1 MTKIF
6 CLPEKKYVDVKPS
19 DTILQGLLAANIPH
33 TNVCGGNAYCS
44 TCRIMVLDGIDEC
57 TVATISEKVLAQKL
71 DFPVHIRLA
80 CQTKVLGDSTKVTIR
95 RMVLDDEDLD
105 VVDSQL
111 CLGNLGNKRPLAML
125 LVNLGGINNFDE
137 INFPYDIIY
146 VIGKFFHR
154 INKTTQK
161 YGGVINNYM
170 GVQTVS
176 LFGVEDNDRIA
187 ERAVW
192 AGLEILKS
200 VHELNNFL
208 RQLQYQPLSVSI
220 GIHYGPSVLIAV
232 DPSKPNMVSAI
243 GNLLTQTTLI
253 AAANKDLGSELLISE
268 NVYKFINDKAVM
280 NRIHTLKLPE
290 QKSELKLLE
299 ITEMEGEEPLV
310 ILNNTNNTNNNRSSV
325 GHRIGQFW
333 QKFSGSWGK

>member
-1 MTKIF
+1 MTKIY
-6 CLPEKKYVDVKPS
+6 CLPEKKYVEVKPS
-19 DTILQGLLAANIPH
+19 DTILQGLLAADIPH

-57 TVATISEKVLAQKL
+57 SVATPNEKVLAKKL

-80 CQTKVLGDSTKVTIR
+80 CQTKILGDSAKVTVR

-111 CLGNLGNKRPLAML
+111 CLGNLGSKRPLAML
-125 LVNLGGINNFDE
+125 LVNIGGVSNFDE

-146 VIGKFFHR
+146 VIGKFFNR
-154 INKTTQK
+154 LNKITQK

-170 GVQTVS
+170 GVQTITI
-176 LFGVEDNDRIA
+176 FGVEDSDRIA

-192 AGLEILKS
+192 AGLEIVKS
-200 VHELNNFL
+200 VQELNNFL
-208 RQLQYQPLSVSI
+208 KQLQYKPLAVSV

-232 DPSKPNMVSAI
+232 DPTRPNMVSAI
-243 GNLLTQTTLI
+243 GNLLNQTSLI
-253 AAANKDLGSELLISE
+253 AAANKDLGTELLISE
-268 NVYKFINDKAVM
+268 TVYSFIKEKAVI
-280 NRIHTLKLPE
+280 NRIRSLKLPE
-290 QKSELKLLE
+290 QNNELRLIEVTK
-299 ITEMEGEEPLV
+299 MEGEEPIVVLK
-310 ILNNTNNTNNNRSSV
+310 NNKTNNNNR
-325 GHRIGQFW
+325 GTIGQRIGQFW